1 MASKTDIARAIAQAE
16 NISIKDA
23 GSILETT
30 LRVIS
35 DTVKTG
41 EKVTLI
47 GFGSFSQRTTNQRQG
62 RNPRTGETITIP
74 ARTSM
79 HFKVSNSLVTK
90 ATRSATKQPSKKEA
104 SKGSRQKRSK

>member
-1 MASKTDIARAIAQAE
+1 MASKTDIARAVAQTE

-23 GSILETT
+23 VSILETT
-30 LRVIS
+30 LKVIS

-47 GFGSFSQRTTNQRQG
+47 GFGSFSQRTSKERQG
-62 RNPRTGETITIP
+62 RNPRTGESLTIP

-79 HFKVSNSLVTK
+79 HFKVSKSLVTK
-90 ATRSATKQPSKKEA
+90 ATRSVARQA
-104 SKGSRQKRSK
+104 SKREGTGGRQRKGSK